1 VTVGGV
7 TGGEHVSRMVDGV
20 KGIGIDLVDIERFR
34 RSLERTPSMRTRLF
48 TAVELD
54 YVAPKADPV
63 PSLAARFAARE
74 AVMKALG
81 VGLGA
86 FGFHDVWVE
95 RAESGAPSLVVT
107 AAAADLADAAG
118 VTVWHLSLTHS
129 DSVAAAYVIAE

>member
-1 VTVGGV
+1 VPGV
-7 TGGEHVSRMVDGV
+7 I
-20 KGIGIDLVDIERFR
+20 GIGIDLVDIERFR
-34 RSLERTPSMRTRLF
+34 RSLERTPSMTQRLF
-48 TAVELD
+48 TPTELA

-95 RAESGAPSLVVT
+95 RTDAGVPWLVVT
-107 AAAADLADAAG
+107 AAAADLAAAAG
-118 VTVWHLSLTHS
+118 VTTWHLSLTHS
-129 DSVAAAYVIAE
+129 DTTAAAYVIAE

>member
-1 VTVGGV
+1 
-7 TGGEHVSRMVDGV
+7 VSVV
-20 KGIGIDLVDIERFR
+20 GIGIDLVDIERFR

-48 TAVELD
+48 TEVELA
-54 YVAPKADPV
+54 YVAPKLDPV

-95 RAESGAPSLVVT
+95 RAESGQPSLVVAGR
-107 AAAADLADAAG
+107 AAELAADAG
-118 VTVWHLSLTHS
+118 VAMWHLSLTHS
-129 DSVAAAYVIAE
+129 DVMAGAYVIADGATMSGAERPD

>member
-1 VTVGGV
+1 MAVPVP
-7 TGGEHVSRMVDGV
+7 GV

-48 TAVELD
+48 TAVELA
-54 YVAPKADPV
+54 YVAPKVDPV

-107 AAAADLADAAG
+107 AAAADLAAAAG
-118 VTVWHLSLTHS
+118 VTTWHLSLTHS
-129 DSVAAAYVIAE
+129 DHVAAAYVIAE